1 MGELAGLGLF
11 GILKNHSHTKGLVP
25 MHTKYV
31 FRVFGQWQGG
41 VHGQG
46 ELVNEEQ
53 TIRTPFSVAE
63 EFGGIGG
70 PTNPEELFLSAAC
83 SCYLIT
89 LAYVAEK
96 MRLPIK
102 KIECE
107 AEGRVSS
114 HEEEGFHFTEIV
126 LRPHLE
132 LEGDSKTHDLAVA
145 RAVHLAHQRCLISR
159 AVRGT
164 VRYEIMPT
172 VSSL

>member
-1 MGELAGLGLF
+1 
-11 GILKNHSHTKGLVP
+11 
-25 MHTKYV
+25 MHNKYV
-31 FRVFGQWQGG
+31 FRVFGRWQGG
-41 VHGQG
+41 VDGQG
-46 ELVNEEQ
+46 EVVNEEQ

-63 EFGGIGG
+63 EFGGRGG

-89 LAYVAEK
+89 LAYIAEK

-102 KIECE
+102 KLECE

-126 LRPHLE
+126 LKPHLE
-132 LEGDSKTHDLAVA
+132 LEGDPTAHDLAIA
-145 RAVHLAHQRCLISR
+145 RAVKLAEQRCIISR

-164 VRYEIMPT
+164 VKYQINPT
-172 VSSL
+172 VKV

>member
-1 MGELAGLGLF
+1 
-11 GILKNHSHTKGLVP
+11 
-25 MHTKYV
+25 MHNKYV
-31 FRVFGQWQGG
+31 FRVFGRWQGG
-41 VHGQG
+41 VNGQG
-46 ELVNEEQ
+46 EVVNEEQ

-63 EFGGIGG
+63 EFGGRGG

-89 LAYVAEK
+89 LAYIAEK

-102 KIECE
+102 KLECE

-126 LRPHLE
+126 LKPHLE
-132 LEGDSKTHDLAVA
+132 LEGDPTAHDLAIA
-145 RAVHLAHQRCLISR
+145 RAVKLAEQRCIISR

-164 VRYEIMPT
+164 VKYQINPT
-172 VSSL
+172 VKV